1 MTIVADNFIGLPV
14 LVLLPIIGGIVCWM
28 FGRTGEIRKQEFLC
42 RTRSAVCILTVLA
55 EWLITVFLIRSRGA
69 GLQFMFPNL
78 FGLGIGFELDGLR
91 WILCL
96 ITTTVWFAVAVYGL
110 DIHRSDTKKNRFDLY
125 FLICEGAT
133 IGVFLAADLY
143 TMLIFFEMMSMS
155 SWVLVAHDE
164 TRDSWYAADSYLAYA
179 VIGGLVTL
187 MGLFL
192 LYHLFG
198 TVRISEIRALAAACP
213 DRKLLYIAGALAT
226 VGFCIKS
233 GMWPLHTWLPPSYT
247 MAPTTATTL
256 LSSVLSKTGVFG
268 LAVILSQ
275 IFAGDRIVGFLVLA
289 LALITMVVGA
299 VLGIFSTN
307 IKRTLACSS
316 ISQIGFVLTGLATC
330 LLLREENAFAAH
342 GMVLHLMNHS
352 LFKLVLFLS
361 AGAVIMNITDGEYN
375 AVRGF
380 GRNKPLLIFGMLM
393 GLWGL
398 AGIPGGSGYIS
409 KTLLH
414 ESIVETIHLFE
425 SGGGPAFWMHVT
437 EWVFLISGG
446 CTFAYMTTLFV
457 CVCVDRNEDPDV
469 QAVYDRMKGKWCR
482 LPSAVIIGLFA
493 LLIPVL
499 GCAPFLM
506 EALASFSDPFFAV
519 STVHPVHYLSF
530 EILKGSMISILTGVV
545 IYFLIVRRCLIR
557 GGIYTDRWPASVD
570 LEKNVYR
577 PLLLHILPFA
587 GSFLA
592 RSIATLPELIR
603 IGFCRLLYSNNNNG
617 VVIPGEDEYFSS
629 YKTQEEAD
637 ESFST
642 TLGTSLLL
650 ISIGMVIILVF
661 LFLQ

>member
-1 MTIVADNFIGLPV
+1 MTIAADNFIVLPI
-14 LVLLPIIGGIVCWM
+14 LVLLPILGGLVCWAL
-28 FGRTGEIRKQEFLC
+28 GRRGDIRGQALLC
-42 RTRSAVCILTVLA
+42 RTRSAVCILTALAVWLMTVL
-55 EWLITVFLIRSRGA
+55 LISFRTSGI
-69 GLQFMFPNL
+69 QFMFPEL

-96 ITTTVWFAVAVYGL
+96 ITTTVWLAVAVYGL
-110 DIHRSDTKKNRFDLY
+110 DLHQSDTKKNRFDLY

-133 IGVFLAADLY
+133 IGVFLASDLY

-155 SWVLVAHDE
+155 SWVLVAHEE
-164 TRDSWYAADSYLAYA
+164 TSDSWYAADSYLAYA

-198 TVRISEIRALAAACP
+198 TVRISEIRALAAAYP
-213 DRKLLYIAGALAT
+213 DRKLLYTAGALAS

-275 IFAGDRIVGFLVLA
+275 IFAGDRAVGYAALA

-352 LFKLVLFLS
+352 LFKLVLFLT
-361 AGAVIMNITDGEYN
+361 AGAVIMNIRDGEYN
-375 AVRGF
+375 AIRGF
-380 GRNKPLLIFGMLM
+380 GRNKPLLITAMLM

-414 ESIVETIHLFE
+414 ESIVESIHLFE
-425 SGGGPAFWMHVT
+425 SGGSPAFWLHVT

-457 CVCVDRNEDPDV
+457 CVCAERNEDPGV

-493 LLIPVL
+493 LVIPVL
-499 GCAPFLM
+499 GCVPFLM
-506 EALASFSDPFFAV
+506 ESLASFSDPFFSAG
-519 STVHPVHYLSF
+519 TAHPVHYLSF

-545 IYFLIVRRCLIR
+545 IYLVFVRRFLIRN
-557 GGIYTDRWPASVD
+557 GAYTNRWPASAD

-577 PLLLHILPFA
+577 PLLLQILPFA
-587 GSFLA
+587 GSLFA
-592 RSIATLPELIR
+592 RTVATLPELVR

-617 VVIPGEDEYFSS
+617 VVIPGEDDHFSS
-629 YKTQEEAD
+629 YQTQEEAD

-650 ISIGMVIILVF
+650 ISIGMAIILVF

>member
-1 MTIVADNFIGLPV
+1 M
-14 LVLLPIIGGIVCWM
+14 
-28 FGRTGEIRKQEFLC
+28 
-42 RTRSAVCILTVLA
+42 
-55 EWLITVFLIRSRGA
+55 
-69 GLQFMFPNL
+69 
-78 FGLGIGFELDGLR
+78 
-91 WILCL
+91 
-96 ITTTVWFAVAVYGL
+96 
-110 DIHRSDTKKNRFDLY
+110 
-125 FLICEGAT
+125 
-133 IGVFLAADLY
+133 
-143 TMLIFFEMMSMS
+143 
-155 SWVLVAHDE
+155 
-164 TRDSWYAADSYLAYA
+164 
-179 VIGGLVTL
+179 
-187 MGLFL
+187 
-192 LYHLFG
+192 
-198 TVRISEIRALAAACP
+198 
-213 DRKLLYIAGALAT
+213 
-226 VGFCIKS
+226 
-233 GMWPLHTWLPPSYT
+233 
-247 MAPTTATTL
+247 
-256 LSSVLSKTGVFG
+256 LSKTGVFG

-275 IFAGDRIVGFLVLA
+275 IFAGDRNVGFLVLA

-469 QAVYDRMKGKWCR
+469 QTVYDRMKGKWCR

-499 GCAPFLM
+499 GCAPSLM

-519 STVHPVHYLSF
+519 GTSHPVHYLSF

-557 GGIYTDRWPASVD
+557 GGVYTDRWPASVD

-577 PLLLHILPFA
+577 PLLLHVLPFA

-617 VVIPGEDEYFSS
+617 VVIPGEDEHFSS